1 MGCHKNMF
9 KTIACECDL
18 CSLKNA
24 IVDAGLKEAI
34 KTLDPITV
42 FGPTNKAFKKFQGC
56 DQVADLQS
64 LLLYHVLGQKLKLC
78 SLKSGTDEKYNTSLI
93 QDNVNRQVRV
103 NVYSCPTFNNV
114 TTVNGVVVVEEDI
127 KASNGRLN
135 KIKRVLCP
143 PAGTVAA
150 IAAGNP
156 DFSILVTALQT
167 AGLLELGSPLLDPE
181 ASLTVFAPTNQAFN
195 ALLVELGIT
204 LQELLALP
212 NLANILLYHVVGQTV
227 FSPAIKQ
234 GKTKGI
240 PTLDVG
246 NSVSLLRCCDKILVR
261 DNNKRM
267 SKVVLPD
274 VLAENGVIH
283 AIDKVLLP

>member
-1 MGCHKNMF
+1 MF

-18 CSLKNA
+18 KALRDA
-24 IVDAGLKEAI
+24 IVEVGLKEAI
-34 KTLDPITV
+34 AETPDITV

-64 LLLYHVLGQKLKLC
+64 LLLYHVLGEKVKLC
-78 SLKSGTDEKYNTSLI
+78 KLKSGTDKKYPTLLI
-93 QDNVNRQVRV
+93 QDEVARKVRV

-114 TTVNGVVVVEEDI
+114 TTVNGTIVVDEDI
-127 KASNGRLN
+127 KAKNGVLH

-143 PAGTVAA
+143 PAGTIAA

-156 DFSILVTALQT
+156 EFSILVTALEV
-167 AGLLELGSPLLDPE
+167 AGLLAPGSPLLDPE
-181 ASLTVFAPTNQAFN
+181 AGLTVFAPTNAAFE
-195 ALLVELGIT
+195 ALLVERGIT
-204 LQELLALP
+204 LEQLLENP
-212 NLANILLYHVVGQTV
+212 NLGNILLYHVVGQTV

-240 PTLDVG
+240 STLDEG
-246 NSVSLLRCCDKILVR
+246 NSVSLVRCCDKILVR

-267 SKVVLPD
+267 SKVILPD

-283 AIDKVLLP
+283 AVDKVLLP